1 MKSAFRSIAALSALT
16 LLAACGGDKEIDP
29 PAELTEIAATLPV
42 KRVWSVS
49 LGGGAERLRLALRPT
64 VVDGVLYAAN
74 HDGDVFAMSADSG
87 RRIWSARTRLP
98 LSAGPEA
105 ASGVVVLGSSDGD
118 VIALEAADGAERW
131 RKTVGSEVLASP
143 LVVNDLV
150 VVRTVNGRLEALSIT
165 DGASRWSV
173 DESVPRLTL
182 RGTAAPVLAGGRIIA
197 GFDNGKVLAVDP
209 RNGEVL
215 WDSIVS
221 APSGRT
227 ELERLVDIDSPVR
240 VSGDDVFVVTFQG
253 RLAMLALDSGQ
264 IWWAREASS
273 YRGFAMDERNIYMTN
288 ADGVVIA
295 MRRTDGAV
303 QWEQDALRRRG
314 LTAPEIDGGALVVG
328 DFEGYLHWLDR
339 QTGEIVARQ
348 KSDGERITNAP
359 LSAEST
365 VFVQTDSGRLLAFR
379 SGSEG

>member
-1 MKSAFRSIAALSALT
+1 
-16 LLAACGGDKEIDP
+16 
-29 PAELTEIAATLPV
+29 
-42 KRVWSVS
+42 
-49 LGGGAERLRLALRPT
+49 
-64 VVDGVLYAAN
+64 
-74 HDGDVFAMSADSG
+74 
-87 RRIWSARTRLP
+87 
-98 LSAGPEA
+98 GPEA

-227 ELERLVDIDSPVR
+227 ELERLVDIDAPARAPGS
-240 VSGDDVFVVTFQG
+240 DVFVGGFQG
-253 RLAMLALDSGQ
+253 RMAMPALASGQ
-264 IWWAREASS
+264 TGLGRERATH
-273 YRGFAMDERNIYMTN
+273 RGR
-288 ADGVVIA
+288 
-295 MRRTDGAV
+295 
-303 QWEQDALRRRG
+303 
-314 LTAPEIDGGALVVG
+314 
-328 DFEGYLHWLDR
+328 
-339 QTGEIVARQ
+339 
-348 KSDGERITNAP
+348 
-359 LSAEST
+359 
-365 VFVQTDSGRLLAFR
+365 
-379 SGSEG
+379 